1 MSGWIA
7 ELRALVA
14 DGGAAVLVT
23 VAGSQGSVPRE
34 AGTRM
39 LVTADRLI
47 GTIGGGNLEYQ
58 ATEMA
63 REMLSGGGEAAMAWH
78 DFALGPSLD
87 QCCGGRVFLALDRLD
102 AKAAWWEP
110 VASAHLAGEVPVVVS
125 RLDTGAKLVVTAAAV
140 TGSLGAA
147 RLDAGAVEAA
157 RTAPQTTRL
166 VELEDIRLLIDP
178 VRAPDGFDVVLF
190 GAGHVGKA
198 IVAVLAPVPGSR
210 ITWIDDR
217 EEQLPSEVAA
227 NVRTILT
234 PDPAAEAGAI
244 PPGAFVLVMSH
255 KHALD
260 YDIVGA
266 VLRGGGFRYCGL
278 IGSATKR
285 ARFEARWR
293 ERGHSEEAL
302 SLLTCP
308 IGVPGVGGKAPAEI
322 AIGVAAQI
330 LALREADAAEAAEA
344 KEMAVPGELGA

>member
-63 REMLSGGGEAAMAWH
+63 REMLSGGEAAMAWH

-110 VASAHLAGEVPVVVS
+110 VARAHLAGEVPVVVS

-157 RTAPQTTRL
+157 RTGPHTTRL

-293 ERGHSEEAL
+293 EGGHSEEAL